1 MTLPLIIV
9 HGGAGNWKDEK
20 IPIGIEEVEKAARIG
35 FKVLKSGGTAVDAAE
50 ACTMQMENCGRLNAG
65 LGAKKN
71 IEGFQELDALIAD
84 GSTLKTGAVMA
95 LRDVQN
101 PISVA
106 RYIME
111 KTDHIMFAGEGAKK
125 IYERMIAEGYRK
137 EVSPGIVKHPFSGD
151 VSDTV
156 GCVVVDEKGRI
167 AVTSSTGG
175 ISKKMVGRVGDSPI
189 FGAGAFA
196 NEVCGASAT
205 GYGEHIVRV
214 SMSRMAVLFVEHGDS
229 VQTAAEK
236 AMKMFENKTGSEA
249 GIIMADAKGNWGKA
263 TNAKA
268 MPTVLIEESFES
280 LQTFKK

>member
-1 MTLPLIIV
+1 MTVPMIIV

-20 IPIGIEEVEKAARIG
+20 IPIGIQEVEKAAQVG
-35 FKVLKSGGTAVDAAE
+35 FKVLLSGGSAVDAAE
-50 ACTMQMENCGRLNAG
+50 ACTMQMENCGKLNAG
-65 LGAKKN
+65 IGGKNN
-71 IEGFQELDALIAD
+71 IEGFKELDALIAD
-84 GSTLKTGAVMA
+84 GSTLRTGAVMA

-111 KTDHIMFAGEGAKK
+111 KTDYIMFAGEGARK
-125 IYERMIAEGYRK
+125 IYEKMIEEGYRR
-137 EVSPGIVKHPFSGD
+137 EQNSGVVADPFNQD

-196 NEVCGASAT
+196 NEVCGATAT

-214 SMSRMAVLFVEHGDS
+214 SMSRMAVLFVEQGDD

-236 AMKMFENKTGSEA
+236 AMDLFEKKTGSEA
-249 GIIMADAKGNWGKA
+249 GIIMADKNGEWGKA

-268 MPTVLIEESFES
+268 MPTALIRGDLKS
-280 LQTFKK
+280 LQTFIK